1 MLRHY
6 CKRGRVAA
14 ALVVALLLT
23 GCGAPDQDE
32 MAASPGQAD
41 FNNHCA
47 GCHGRLGQGRPPAF
61 PPLDGS
67 EWLELPP
74 EALTSIILLG
84 LRGDIEVAGKKYV
97 GYMPPMTRLDD
108 ERVARIVNFVN
119 DSWGASASGWRADDV
134 AAVRAAVSGQR
145 AIRGR
150 EGLDKLLEELP

>member
-1 MLRHY
+1 MLMKWNQQTMLRHY

-119 DSWGASASGWRADDV
+119 DSWGARSEERRVGKEGRARWSPWE
-134 AAVRAAVSGQR
+134 ARESE
-145 AIRGR
+145 GR
-150 EGLDKLLEELP
+150 CV

>member
-1 MLRHY
+1 
-6 CKRGRVAA
+6 
-14 ALVVALLLT
+14 
-23 GCGAPDQDE
+23 

-97 GYMPPMTRLDD
+97 GYMPPMTRLAA
-108 ERVARIVNFVN
+108 ERVGVIVTFVN
-119 DSWGASASGWRADDV
+119 DRWEIGRASC
-134 AAVRAAVSGQR
+134 
-145 AIRGR
+145 R
-150 EGLDKLLEELP
+150 ERV

>member
-1 MLRHY
+1 MLMKWNQQTMLRHY
-6 CKRGRVAA
+6 CKRVRTAT
-14 ALVVALLLT
+14 ALVVALLLA
-23 GCGAPDQDE
+23 GCGAPDQEE

-108 ERVARIVNFVN
+108 ERR
-119 DSWGASASGWRADDV
+119 SEEHTSELQSR
-134 AAVRAAVSGQR
+134 GQ
-145 AIRGR
+145 
-150 EGLDKLLEELP
+150 L

>member
-1 MLRHY
+1 MLMKWNQQTMLRHY
-6 CKRGRVAA
+6 CKGVRTATAR
-14 ALVVALLLT
+14 VVAWLLA
-23 GCGAPDQDE
+23 GCGAPDQEE
-32 MAASPGQAD
+32 MAAAPGQAD

-119 DSWGASASGWRADDV
+119 DSWGARASGWLADV
-134 AAVRAAVSGQR
+134 LAAVRTAGAGLR
-145 AIRGR
+145 HRTGR
-150 EGLDKLLEELP
+150 